1 VVTGIDMLD
10 SEGSVDFDSTVSRF
24 SVNGQYVVYS
34 VTTPYEVV
42 VTTVTFAV
50 VVVLKH
56 PVSPQDDVVT
66 TVVWIEDGLVG
77 EEEVVTVV
85 RFPSNVVVKYSESE
99 VIVMTPVDVSV
110 VVTLS
115 EDKSELM
122 VFDSGQ

>member
-10 SEGSVDFDSTVSRF
+10 SEGSVDFNSAVVRF

-50 VVVLKH
+50 VVVLEH

-66 TVVWIEDGLVG
+66 TVVWIEDGLVL
-77 EEEVVTVV
+77 EEEVVKVV
-85 RFPSNVVVKYSESE
+85 AFPSNVVVKYSESE
-99 VIVMTPVDVSV
+99 VVLMRPVDASV

-115 EDKSELM
+115 EDESELM